1 MKSHMNQ
8 VLSAFG
14 FSADTSVTPHG
25 TGLINRTW
33 LVRSDKGTYILQ
45 QLNRQVFARP
55 QLIADNIEMVGQYL
69 ADHYPTT
76 IFPRPVRSLAGQ
88 TLVDAG
94 DNSHYRLY
102 PFIDNSVSI
111 DLAYTPQQAYEAA
124 RQFGGFTRMLA
135 DFPAD
140 RLHETL
146 PDFHDL
152 SLRYRSFREALQNG
166 STQRIDKATPVIDY
180 LQSQNRI
187 VAQYESILTTP
198 DFKRRVT
205 HHDTK
210 ISNVLFDKQ
219 GKGICVIDLDTVM
232 PGYFISDV
240 GDMFRTY
247 LSPVTEE
254 EKDIDKIQIR
264 PEYFEAIVKGYL
276 QEMHDVLTTEERK
289 SFVYAGEFML
299 YMQALRFITDYL
311 NNDIYYGRR
320 YEDHNFVRALNQ
332 VTLLQRFQQ
341 QSSLLQTIAA
351 NISAGF

>member
-1 MKSHMNQ
+1 MNQ
-8 VLSAFG
+8 VLSAYG
-14 FSADTSVTPHG
+14 FSADASVTPHG

-55 QLIADNIEMVGQYL
+55 QLIADNIEMVGHYL

-76 IFPRPVRSLAGQ
+76 IFPRPVRSLTGQ

-94 DNSHYRLY
+94 DDSHYRLY
-102 PFIDNSVSI
+102 PFIENSVSI
-111 DLAYTPQQAYEAA
+111 DLAYTPQQAFEAA

-135 DFPAD
+135 DFPAG

-152 SLRYRSFREALQNG
+152 SLRYRSFTESLRNG
-166 STQRIDKATPVIDY
+166 SAQRIDKAAPITDY

-187 VAQYESILTTP
+187 VAQYENILTTP
-198 DFKRRVT
+198 GFKRRVT

-264 PEYFEAIVKGYL
+264 QDYFEAIVKGYL
-276 QEMHDVLTTEERK
+276 QEMHDVLTTGERQA
-289 SFVYAGEFML
+289 FFYAGEFML

-341 QSSLLQTIAA
+341 QSSVLQTIAA